1 MFAARSGAA
10 GFLAR
15 HHSAALSAVAAFAG
29 LATAAA
35 TASVWYQSIVWLD
48 VAALA
53 LGAVLAAA
61 IGYWHLRH
69 LTLAILVAVTPLPGL
84 LWAAPLSAGSSF
96 GLVPVI
102 AYAFGFALATLYV
115 QRLLDRLLRSRAG
128 EAPWYATGVML
139 VLTAVLVPIWFH
151 GTNSNAAVQAA
162 SDLIGTSASVLLLLP
177 LSLPLL
183 RFDEA
188 FVAEANR
195 ARERRGRIFEWL
207 GGAAIPRWGLS
218 FTGIALVFLALGWF
232 GAEAMLLRGWW
243 QFALT
248 AVLVCAAL
256 GAFAG
261 GWREGLGLGLVLA
274 LVTVVALWWRS
285 YDPRLP
291 FGAVAILEMTM
302 LAGLLALAGA
312 RQMRRWRA
320 SGEPSDMVRRR
331 ALEDSAGGV
340 FATLGATAAAMPSLI
355 HAGAPVVVLSILAAG
370 LCGALLFPAILTAL
384 ETLLP
389 HRRSVEDVFHAGR

>member
-15 HHSAALSAVAAFAG
+15 HHTAALSAVAALTG

-48 VAALA
+48 AAALA

-61 IGYWHLRH
+61 VGYWHLRH
-69 LTLAILVAVTPLPGL
+69 VTLAILVAATPLPGL

-102 AYAFGFALATLYV
+102 AYGFGFALATLYT
-115 QRLLDRLLRSRAG
+115 QRLLDRLLRDATS
-128 EAPWYATGVML
+128 EAPWYAAGVML
-139 VLTAVLVPIWFH
+139 VLTAVVAPIWFH
-151 GTNSNAAVQAA
+151 GGNSNAAWQAA
-162 SDLIGTSASVLLLLP
+162 SDLIGTSVSVLLLLP

-188 FVAEANR
+188 FVTEANR
-195 ARERRGRIFEWL
+195 AREWRGRIFEWL

-243 QFALT
+243 QYGLT

-274 LVTVVALWWRS
+274 LVAVVALWWRS

-291 FGAVAILEMTM
+291 FGAVAILQITM
-302 LAGLLALAGA
+302 LAGLLALSGA
-312 RQMRRWRA
+312 RRMRQWRA
-320 SGEPSDMVRRR
+320 NGEPSDMVRRR
-331 ALEDSAGGV
+331 ALEDSAGSV
-340 FATLGATAAAMPSLI
+340 FATLGATAAAVPSLF
-355 HAGAPVVVLSILAAG
+355 HAGTPAVVLSILVAG

-389 HRRSVEDVFHAGR
+389 HRRTVEDVFHAGR